1 MALSVAAPPQAWH
14 GALAAWTRRHG
25 HARDDERLRRIA
37 ATIVTHRGVRSGES
51 RECVVRGAMGPP
63 RGAAP
68 RASMGRPRARQRRA
82 NGTVRRRAPARRAE
96 AARSRAPPPSGASQQ
111 YTPHRAV
118 VEALP
123 GEVTACLHRRRVAQ
137 TRAATLLGLSVCL
150 GVRGPAA
157 KAVADGSPATRSTL
171 AALGGEEAAQP
182 SRVASHRSG
191 LLAACCGPC
200 GTRRPRV
207 EPGGGHGGAAKAAA
221 AAILR
226 RVAPDEWVICQVR
239 GRE

>member
-1 MALSVAAPPQAWH
+1 
-14 GALAAWTRRHG
+14 
-25 HARDDERLRRIA
+25 
-37 ATIVTHRGVRSGES
+37 
-51 RECVVRGAMGPP
+51 MGPP

-137 TRAATLLGLSVCL
+137 TRAATLLGPSVCL

-157 KAVADGSPATRSTL
+157 RLWRMARRRLARRSQHS
-171 AALGGEEAAQP
+171 AARRRR
-182 SRVASHRSG
+182 SRVASRATARACWQP
-191 LLAACCGPC
+191 AADPVAPAGHEWSREEAT
-200 GTRRPRV
+200 GALQRRRRRPSWETPQLKEKRP
-207 EPGGGHGGAAKAAA
+207 PGRLYSPEYSRIRKCARPSIFSKIFENWRTAQ
-221 AAILR
+221 
-226 RVAPDEWVICQVR
+226 PVR
-239 GRE
+239 G